1 MNYQLKISYINL
13 LSQISSD
20 NINSIDGSTAF
31 TESIL
36 KAIALLCQPIVDI
49 GLVVLQ
55 LGECAKNTDFQDD
68 KITIGA
74 MISKLGY

>member
-13 LSQISSD
+13 LSQIASD
-20 NINSIDGSTAF
+20 NTNSIDGSTTF

-36 KAIALLCQPIVDI
+36 KAITLLCQPIVDI
-49 GLVVLQ
+49 KSVVLQ

-68 KITIGA
+68 KIAIGA
-74 MISKLGY
+74 MIAKLGH